1 MSPFIFSHDIVVKKL
16 LCRISFV
23 ARKLISKVQSAKTEL
38 QSQRPC
44 GEFTH
49 IFLPVARIKCCRM
62 LIHSFPCNFA
72 SSGVDCPWRLCSRIV
87 KQELACFP
95 NDCSAVPVT
104 VIKRHAIDK
113 SLWSP
118 VISFAKVNH
127 WKLSFIACAPVSIAL
142 FPLFLIISLVS
153 STNHFFS
160 LVISVQRCLEMLL
173 LLCALKI
180 TAPRICLL
188 LPLLQDLEKFGRGDS
203 LNPEEEDEEERKEEG
218 GERNGGGLSVSYLIL
233 EIFRFCL
240 DVRRKYQPAVGI
252 RR

>member
-1 MSPFIFSHDIVVKKL
+1 M
-16 LCRISFV
+16 
-23 ARKLISKVQSAKTEL
+23 AWKLISKVQPAKTEL
-38 QSQRPC
+38 QSQRPS

-49 IFLPVARIKCCRM
+49 VSLPVARIKCCRM
-62 LIHSFPCNFA
+62 LIHSLPCNFA
-72 SSGVDCPWRLCSRIV
+72 SSGVDCCWRLCSRIGI
-87 KQELACFP
+87 QELACFP

-104 VIKRHAIDK
+104 VIKRHSIDK

-127 WKLSFIACAPVSIAL
+127 WKLSFIAWAPVPSL
-142 FPLFLIISLVS
+142 FFPSFLISLGS
-153 STNHFFS
+153 QATIFS
-160 LVISVQRCLEMLL
+160 HVISVQRCVEILL

-203 LNPEEEDEEERKEEG
+203 LNPEEEDEEERKEER

-240 DVRRKYQPAVGI
+240 DVGRKYQPAVDI
-252 RR
+252 LR